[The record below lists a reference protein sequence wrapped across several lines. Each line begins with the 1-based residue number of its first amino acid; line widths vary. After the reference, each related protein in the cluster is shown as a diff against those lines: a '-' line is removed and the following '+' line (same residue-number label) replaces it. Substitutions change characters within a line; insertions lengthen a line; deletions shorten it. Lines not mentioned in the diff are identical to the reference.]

1 MFKCVFSMTFGIASI
16 TKKKDMKFV
25 GRLVKQTAKLEY
37 KRSLKKDLSFGLQID
52 TLLKLLKTSKRTL
65 LGKTYGF
72 TKILTNTGIIESFQN
87 QVPIQNYDEFYETW
101 LKQTVEGKKN
111 IIWPG
116 KISYFALSSGTT
128 GSPSKQ
134 IPVSKQMIKSFQKTS
149 LKQIVTLC
157 QLELETE
164 FFQKQVLVVGGS
176 SKLTKIQKRYEG
188 DLSGILKKHTKK
200 IATPF
205 TKPSKRI
212 SDIKDWNKKL
222 EKIVEEAPSWDI
234 GIIAGIPSWCVLVM
248 EEIVKKYNLNSIHD
262 LWPNLKVYI
271 HGGIFI
277 EPYEKRL
284 ENVCGT
290 ALYQFDTYLA
300 SEGYFAY
307 QLNEEEKVMR
317 LLIDNGVF
325 FEFIP
330 FNAHYFD
337 NEGNLIDKYKAYT
350 LQEIEEGID
359 YAMIIT
365 TNAGLWRYQLGDT
378 IRFTNV
384 EQREIKIT
392 GRTKQYLS
400 LAGEHLSLD
409 NIRVGLTEVSKEL
422 NLVIEE
428 FTVFS
433 DEEQSNH
440 TWFIGTD
447 KNIDEETLRICIDKQ
462 LSLLNDDYKSA
473 RKNTLKAPNIHLI
486 SSDLFYKYLASIGK
500 LGAQNKFPRILRKEQ
515 KMIWLEFLKNN

>member
-1 MFKCVFSMTFGIASI
+1 
-16 TKKKDMKFV
+16 MKFV
-25 GRLVKQTAKLEY
+25 GRLVKQGAKAAY
-37 KRSLKKDLSFGLQID
+37 KRSIKKDLSFGLQID
-52 TLLKLLKTSKRTL
+52 TLLKLLKTAKRTQV
-65 LGKTYGF
+65 GKTYGF
-72 TKILTNTGIIESFQN
+72 SNMLDETGIVDRFQSKI
-87 QVPIQNYDEFYETW
+87 PIQTYDEFYETW
-101 LKQTVEGKKN
+101 LKSTISGKKN

-116 KISYFALSSGTT
+116 KLNHFALSSGTT

-149 LKQIVTLC
+149 LNQIVTLC
-157 QLELETE
+157 QLNLPTE

-176 SKLTKIQKRYEG
+176 SKLCKIDKRYEG

-212 SDIKDWNKKL
+212 SDIKDWKKKL
-222 EKIVEEAPSWDI
+222 EEIVKEAPSWDI

-248 EEIVKKYNLNSIHD
+248 EEIVKKYELNSIHD
-262 LWPNLKVYI
+262 IWPNLKVYI

-284 ENVCGT
+284 ENVCGKP
-290 ALYQFDTYLA
+290 LFQFDTYLA

-307 QLNEEEKVMR
+307 QLNEKEKVMR

-337 NEGNLIDKYKAYT
+337 SDGNLIDRYKAYT
-350 LQEIEEGID
+350 LQDVQEGVD

-384 EQREIKIT
+384 EKREIKIT

-409 NIRVGLTEVSKEL
+409 NIRVALTKVSQEL
-422 NLVIEE
+422 QVVVEE
-428 FTVFS
+428 FTVFA
-433 DEEQSNH
+433 DEEKANH
-440 TWFIGTD
+440 TWYIGTD
-447 KNIDEETLRICIDKQ
+447 KKIDAEKIQKSIDNQ
-462 LSLLNDDYKSA
+462 LSILNDDYKSA
-473 RKNTLKAPNIHLI
+473 RKNTLGAPTIQMI
-486 SSDLFYKYLASIGK
+486 SSNLFYDYLKSIGK
-500 LGAQNKFPRILRKEQ
+500 LGAQNKFPRIIRGQQ
-515 KMIWLEFLKNN
+515 KINWIEFLKNN

>member
-1 MFKCVFSMTFGIASI
+1 
-16 TKKKDMKFV
+16 MKFV
-25 GRLVKQTAKLEY
+25 GRLVKQTAKIEY

-52 TLLKLLKTSKRTL
+52 TLLKLIKTAKKTS
-65 LGKTYGF
+65 LGKFYGF
-72 TKILTNTGIIESFQN
+72 SEILVNTGIIESFQR
-87 QVPIQNYDEFYETW
+87 QVPIQNYEEFYNAW
-101 LKQTVEGKKN
+101 LNQTIEGKKD

-116 KISYFALSSGTT
+116 KINHFALSSGTT

-134 IPVSKQMIKSFQKTS
+134 LPITKQMIKSFQKTS

-157 QLELETE
+157 QLDLPVE
-164 FFQKQVLVVGGS
+164 FYQKQVLVVGGA
-176 SKLTKIQKRYEG
+176 SKLTKIGKRYEG

-222 EKIVEEAPSWDI
+222 EQIVKEAPTWDI
-234 GIIAGIPSWCVLVM
+234 AIIAGIPSWCVLVM
-248 EEIVKKYNLNSIHD
+248 EEIVKKYELNSIHD
-262 LWPNLKVYI
+262 IWPNLKVYI

-284 ENVCGT
+284 ENVCGKS
-290 ALYQFDTYLA
+290 LYQFDTYLA

-307 QLNEEEKVMR
+307 QLDEKEKVMR

-330 FNAHYFD
+330 FNPHYFD
-337 NEGNLIDKYKAYT
+337 SEGNLINCYKAYT
-350 LQEIEEGID
+350 LQDVVEGID
-359 YAMIIT
+359 YAMVIT

-384 EQREIKIT
+384 ERREIKIT

-409 NIRVGLTEVSKEL
+409 NIREALTNVSQEL
-422 NLVIEE
+422 NVVIEE
-428 FTVFS
+428 FTVFAA
-433 DEEQSNH
+433 EETSNH
-440 TWFIGTD
+440 SWYIGTD
-447 KNIDEETLRICIDKQ
+447 KYIDVERVQHSIDKH

-473 RKNTLKAPNIHLI
+473 RKNTLGVPNIQLI
-486 SSDLFYKYLASIGK
+486 SSNLFYLYLESIGK
-500 LGAQNKFPRILRKEQ
+500 LGAQNKFPRIIRGQQ
-515 KMIWLEFLKNN
+515 KINWIEFLKNN

>member
-1 MFKCVFSMTFGIASI
+1 
-16 TKKKDMKFV
+16 MKFV
-25 GRLVKQTAKLEY
+25 GRLVKQTAKIEY
-37 KRSLKKDLSFGLQID
+37 KRSLKKNLSFDFQRQTLD
-52 TLLKLLKTSKRTL
+52 NLLKFSKRTL
-65 LGKTYGF
+65 LGKKYEFST
-72 TKILTNTGIIESFQN
+72 IISQKNRIPLFQS
-87 QVPIQNYDEFYETW
+87 QVPIQNYDEFYDTW
-101 LKQTVEGKKN
+101 LKHAIEGKKN
-111 IIWPG
+111 VIWPG
-116 KISYFALSSGTT
+116 KINHYALSSGTT

-134 IPVSKQMIKSFQKTS
+134 IPITKQMIKSFQKTS

-157 QLELETE
+157 QLDLPIE
-164 FFQKQVLVVGGS
+164 FFQKQVLIVGGS
-176 SKLTKIQKRYEG
+176 SKLTKMDKRYEG

-205 TKPSKRI
+205 AKPSKRI

-222 EKIVEEAPSWDI
+222 EKIVEEAPKWDI

-248 EEIVKKYNLNSIHD
+248 EEIVRKYNLNTIHD
-262 LWPNLKVYI
+262 IWPNLKVYI

-284 ENVCGT
+284 SQVC
-290 ALYQFDTYLA
+290 AQPLFQLDTYLA

-307 QLNEEEKVMR
+307 QFHENEKVMR

-330 FNAHYFD
+330 FNATYFD
-337 NEGNLIDKYKAYT
+337 SEGNLIDRHKAYT
-350 LQEIEEGID
+350 LEDVKEGVD

-384 EQREIKIT
+384 EKREIKIT

-409 NIRVGLTEVSKEL
+409 NIREGLVEVSKEL
-422 NLVIEE
+422 NIVIEE
-428 FTVFS
+428 FTVFA
-433 DEEQSNH
+433 DEENTNH
-440 TWFIGTD
+440 SWYIGTD
-447 KNIDEETLRICIDKQ
+447 KTIDAETLQLCMDKH
-462 LSLLNDDYKSA
+462 LSNLNDDYTSA
-473 RKNTLKAPNIHLI
+473 RKNTLGAPNIHLI
-486 SSDLFYKYLASIGK
+486 SSNLFYTYLAKIGK
-500 LGAQNKFPRILRKEQ
+500 LGAQNKFPRILRGQQ
-515 KMIWLEFLKNN
+515 KINWVEFLKNN

>member
-1 MFKCVFSMTFGIASI
+1 
-16 TKKKDMKFV
+16 MKFV
-25 GRLVKQTAKLEY
+25 GRLVKQTAKFEY
-37 KRSLKKDLSFGLQID
+37 KRSLKKNLSFDFQKD
-52 TLLKLLKTSKRTL
+52 TLDNLLKISKRTL
-65 LGKTYGF
+65 LGKKYEFSTIISQTNLIPLF
-72 TKILTNTGIIESFQN
+72 QEKVPILT
-87 QVPIQNYDEFYETW
+87 YDEFYDVW
-101 LKQTVEGKKN
+101 LKHTISGEKN
-111 IIWPG
+111 ISWPG
-116 KISYFALSSGTT
+116 KTNYFALSSGTT

-134 IPVSKQMIKSFQKTS
+134 IPITKQMIKSFQKTS

-157 QLELETE
+157 QLDLPTE

-176 SKLTKIQKRYEG
+176 SKLTKIEKRYEG
-188 DLSGILKKHTKK
+188 DLSGILKKYTQK

-222 EKIVEEAPSWDI
+222 EKIVEEAPKWDI

-248 EEIVKKYNLNSIHD
+248 EEIVRKHQVQSIHD
-262 LWPNLKVYI
+262 IWPNLKVYI

-284 ENVCGT
+284 AQVC
-290 ALYQFDTYLA
+290 AKPLFQFDTYLA

-307 QLNEEEKVMR
+307 QVHENEKVMR

-330 FNAHYFD
+330 FNATYFD
-337 NEGNLIDKYKAYT
+337 SEGNLIDRHKAYT
-350 LQEIEEGID
+350 LEDVKEGVD

-384 EQREIKIT
+384 EKREIKIT

-409 NIRVGLTEVSKEL
+409 NIREGLVEVSKEL
-422 NLVIEE
+422 NIFIEE
-428 FTVFS
+428 FTVFAN
-433 DEEQSNH
+433 EENANH
-440 TWFIGTD
+440 TWYIGTD
-447 KNIDEETLRICIDKQ
+447 KTIDAETLQLCMDKH
-462 LSLLNDDYKSA
+462 LSNLNDDYKSA
-473 RKNTLKAPNIHLI
+473 RKNTLGEPNIHVI
-486 SSDLFYKYLASIGK
+486 SSNLFNAYLAKIGK
-500 LGAQNKFPRILRKEQ
+500 LGAQNKFPRILRGQQ
-515 KMIWLEFLKNN
+515 KINWVEFLKNN

>member
-1 MFKCVFSMTFGIASI
+1 
-16 TKKKDMKFV
+16 MKFV
-25 GRLVKQTAKLEY
+25 GRLVKQTAKIEY
-37 KRSLKKDLSFGLQID
+37 KRSLKKDLFFGLQLD
-52 TLLKLLKTSKRTL
+52 TLQKLLKIAKRTA
-65 LGKTYGF
+65 LGKTYKF
-72 TKILTNTGIIESFQN
+72 TKILSQTEIIEQFQKE
-87 QVPIQNYDEFYETW
+87 VPIQNYDEFYATW
-101 LKQTVEGKKN
+101 LKYAIEGKKN
-111 IIWPG
+111 VIWPG
-116 KISYFALSSGTT
+116 KINHYALSSGTT

-134 IPVSKQMIKSFQKTS
+134 IPITKQMIKSFQKTS

-157 QLELETE
+157 QLDLPIE

-176 SKLTKIQKRYEG
+176 SKLTKMGKRYEG

-222 EKIVEEAPSWDI
+222 EKIVEEAPKWDI

-248 EEIVKKYNLNSIHD
+248 EEIVRKHQLQSIHD
-262 LWPNLKVYI
+262 IWPNLKVYI

-284 ENVCGT
+284 AQVC
-290 ALYQFDTYLA
+290 AKPLFQFDTYLA

-307 QLNEEEKVMR
+307 QLNENEKVMR

-330 FNAHYFD
+330 FNATYFD
-337 NEGNLIDKYKAYT
+337 SEGNLIDPHKAYT
-350 LQEIEEGID
+350 LAEVKEGID
-359 YAMIIT
+359 YALIIT

-384 EQREIKIT
+384 GKREIKIT

-409 NIRVGLTEVSKEL
+409 NIREGLVEVSKEL
-422 NLVIEE
+422 NIVIEE
-428 FTVFS
+428 FTVFAN
-433 DEEQSNH
+433 EEKANH
-440 TWFIGTD
+440 SWYIGTD
-447 KNIDEETLRICIDKQ
+447 KKIDIEILQNCLDKH
-462 LSLLNDDYKSA
+462 LSILNDDYKSA
-473 RKNTLKAPNIHLI
+473 RKNTLGKPNIHLI
-486 SSDLFYKYLASIGK
+486 SSNLFYAYLAKIGK
-500 LGAQNKFPRILRKEQ
+500 LGAQNKFPRILRGQQ
-515 KMIWLEFLKNN
+515 KINWVEFLKNN

>member
-1 MFKCVFSMTFGIASI
+1 
-16 TKKKDMKFV
+16 MKFV

-37 KRSLKKDLSFGLQID
+37 KRSLKKDLSFVLQVD
-52 TLLKLLKTSKRTL
+52 TLFKLLKTSKRTA
-65 LGKTYGF
+65 LGKAHRF
-72 TKILTNTGIIESFQN
+72 TKILANTGIIENFQN
-87 QVPIQNYDEFYETW
+87 QVPIQNYDEFYESW
-101 LKQTVEGKKN
+101 LKQTIAGNKN

-116 KISYFALSSGTT
+116 KINYFALSSGTT

-157 QLELETE
+157 QLDLPTE

-176 SKLTKIQKRYEG
+176 SKITKIQKRFEG

-212 SDIKDWNKKL
+212 SDIKDWKKKL
-222 EKIVEEAPSWDI
+222 EKIVEEAPTWDI

-262 LWPNLKVYI
+262 IWPNLKVYI

-284 ENVCGT
+284 AQVC
-290 ALYQFDTYLA
+290 AKPLFQFDTYLA

-307 QLNEEEKVMR
+307 QLNENEKVMR

-330 FNAHYFD
+330 FNATYYD
-337 NEGNLIDKYKAYT
+337 SEGNLIDQYKAYT
-350 LQEIEEGID
+350 LAEVKEGVD

-384 EQREIKIT
+384 ANREIKIT

-409 NIRVGLTEVSKEL
+409 NIREGLVEVSQEL
-422 NLVIEE
+422 NVVIEE
-428 FTVFS
+428 FTVFAN
-433 DEEQSNH
+433 EENANH
-440 TWFIGTD
+440 SWYIGTD
-447 KNIDEETLRICIDKQ
+447 KKIDIEILQKCLDKQ

-473 RKNTLKAPNIHLI
+473 RKSTLKAPVIYLI
-486 SSDLFYKYLASIGK
+486 SSDLFFKYLANIGK
-500 LGAQNKFPRILRKEQ
+500 LGAQNKFPRILSKAQ
-515 KMIWLEFLKNN
+515 KINWIEFLKNN

>member
-1 MFKCVFSMTFGIASI
+1 
-16 TKKKDMKFV
+16 MKFI

-52 TLLKLLKTSKRTL
+52 TLLKLVKTAKRTS
-65 LGKTYGF
+65 LGKSYHF
-72 TKILTNTGIIESFQN
+72 SSMLNETGIIESFQN
-87 QVPIQNYDEFYETW
+87 NVPIQHYDEFYQSW
-101 LKQTVEGKKN
+101 LKDTIAGKKN
-111 IIWPG
+111 VIWPG
-116 KISYFALSSGTT
+116 KINHFALSSGTT

-134 IPVSKQMIKSFQKTS
+134 IPITKQMIKSFQKTS

-157 QLELETE
+157 QLDLPTE

-176 SKLTKIQKRYEG
+176 SKLTKIQKRFEG

-205 TKPSKRI
+205 TKPSKKI
-212 SDIKDWNKKL
+212 SDIKDWKLKL
-222 EKIVEEAPSWDI
+222 ERIVEEAPTWDI

-248 EEIVKKYNLNSIHD
+248 EEIVKHYELNSIHEM
-262 LWPNLKVYI
+262 WPNLKVYI

-284 ENVCGT
+284 ENVCNKP
-290 ALYQFDTYLA
+290 LYQFDTYLA

-307 QLNEEEKVMR
+307 QLDEKEKVMR

-330 FNAHYFD
+330 FNSHYFD
-337 NEGNLIDKYKAYT
+337 SNGNLIDKYKAYT
-350 LQEIEEGID
+350 LQDVEEGID
-359 YAMIIT
+359 YAMVIT

-384 EQREIKIT
+384 AKREIKIT

-409 NIRVGLTEVSKEL
+409 NIRVALTKVSQEL
-422 NLVIEE
+422 NIVIEE
-428 FTVFS
+428 FTVFA
-433 DEEQSNH
+433 EEEHSKH
-440 TWFIGTD
+440 SWYIGTD
-447 KNIDEETLRICIDKQ
+447 KQIDTNLLQSCLDQQ
-462 LSLLNDDYKSA
+462 LALLNDDYKSA
-473 RKNTLKAPNIHLI
+473 RKNTLGAPEINLI
-486 SSDLFYKYLASIGK
+486 SSDLFYQFLASIGK
-500 LGAQNKFPRILRKEQ
+500 LGAQNKFPRIIRGNQ
-515 KMIWLEFLKNN
+515 KNSWLEFLKNN

>member
-1 MFKCVFSMTFGIASI
+1 
-16 TKKKDMKFV
+16 MKFV
-25 GRLVKQTAKLEY
+25 GRLVKQTAELEY
-37 KRSLKKDLSFGLQID
+37 KRSLKKDESFGLQID
-52 TLLKLLKTSKRTL
+52 TLLQLIKTSKRTE
-65 LGKTYGF
+65 LGKAYEF
-72 TKILTNTGIIESFQN
+72 SKILANTGIIESFQN

-101 LKQTVEGKKN
+101 LHQTIAGKKN
-111 IIWPG
+111 VIWPS
-116 KISYFALSSGTT
+116 KINYFALSSGTT

-157 QLELETE
+157 QLNLDAE
-164 FFQKQVLVVGGS
+164 FFQKQVLLIGGS

-222 EKIVEEAPSWDI
+222 EQIVKEAPKWDI
-234 GIIAGIPSWCVLVM
+234 GIIAGIPSWCILVL
-248 EEIVKKYNLNSIHD
+248 EEIVKKYELHTIHD

-271 HGGIFI
+271 HGGIFM
-277 EPYEKRL
+277 EPYEKRFT
-284 ENVCGT
+284 NICHT
-290 ALYQFDTYLA
+290 PLYQFDTYLA

-307 QLNEEEKVMR
+307 QLDEKEKVMR

-337 NEGNLIDKYKAYT
+337 SEGNLMDKYKALT
-350 LQEIEEGID
+350 IQEVEEGID

-384 EQREIKIT
+384 DKREIKIT

-422 NLVIEE
+422 NVVIEE
-428 FTVFS
+428 FTVFAS
-433 DEEQSNH
+433 EENSNH
-440 TWFIGTD
+440 TWYIGTD
-447 KNIDEETLRICIDKQ
+447 KSISEESLQWSIDKH

-473 RKNTLKAPNIHLI
+473 RKNTLKAPTIEVI
-486 SSDLFYKYLASIGK
+486 SSELFYKYLASVGK

-515 KMIWLEFLKNN
+515 KINWLEFLKNN